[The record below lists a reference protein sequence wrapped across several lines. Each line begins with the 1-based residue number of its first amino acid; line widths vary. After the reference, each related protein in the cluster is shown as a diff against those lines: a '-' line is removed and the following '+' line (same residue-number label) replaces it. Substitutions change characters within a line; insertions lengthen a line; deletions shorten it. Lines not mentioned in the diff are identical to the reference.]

1 MVLLQETKQY
11 REATKEKKLSFEALK
26 KKDENSA
33 REIARQNK
41 KLDKLQVQGMM
52 VLCDEEGVQ
61 LSTHQC
67 RQLSEN

>member
-1 MVLLQETKQY
+1 MALLQETKQY

-41 KLDKLQVQGMM
+41 KLDKLQVQGGDDGT
-52 VLCDEEGVQ
+52 V
-61 LSTHQC
+61 
-67 RQLSEN
+67 